1 MILSIM
7 NHDEIC
13 NALLKANETIRFVGV
28 LGRNGDLV
36 AGGHNPNVEN
46 LLAPDEVKMSLH
58 YAAKRWETRRNMSHR
73 IGNAK
78 YSITE
83 YDKVKQI
90 SIPLN
95 DTELLLIST
104 DTKTNFKEILDSVNK
119 TLGKSY
125 SL

>member
-1 MILSIM
+1 M

-13 NALLKANETIRFVGV
+13 NALLKTNKAIRFVGV
-28 LGRNGDLV
+28 LGRNGDLA
-36 AGGHNPNVEN
+36 AGGQNAGVEQ
-46 LLAPDEVKMSLH
+46 LLTPDEVKMSLH

-73 IGNAK
+73 VGNAK

-90 SIPLN
+90 SIPLS

-104 DTKTNFKEILDSVNK
+104 DTKTDFKEILDSVNK
-119 TLGKSY
+119 ILDKRY

>member
-1 MILSIM
+1 M

-13 NALLKANETIRFVGV
+13 KSLLDANQEIRFVGV

-36 AGGHNPNVEN
+36 AGGHNPNVEQ

-73 IGNAK
+73 VGKTK
-78 YSITE
+78 YSVTE

-90 SIPLN
+90 SIPIS
-95 DTELLLIST
+95 DTELLLISA
-104 DTKTNFKEILDSVNK
+104 DTKSDFKEILGFVNK
-119 TLGKSY
+119 ILGKDY
-125 SL
+125 SI

>member
-1 MILSIM
+1 MLSIM
-7 NHDEIC
+7 NYDEIC
-13 NALLKANETIRFVGV
+13 NALLKANQNIRFAGI

-36 AGGHNPNVEN
+36 AGGHNPGVEN

-73 IGNAK
+73 VGNAK

-95 DTELLLIST
+95 GTELLLIST
-104 DTKTNFKEILDSVNK
+104 DTKTDFKEILDSVNK
-119 TLGKSY
+119 TLDKNY

>member
-1 MILSIM
+1 M
-7 NHDEIC
+7 NNDEIC
-13 NALLKANETIRFVGV
+13 NTLLKTNKAIRFVGI

-36 AGGHNPNVEN
+36 SGGHNSGVEQ

-73 IGNAK
+73 VGNTK

-83 YDKVKQI
+83 YDRVKQI

-95 DTELLLIST
+95 DSELLLIST
-104 DTKTNFKEILDSVNK
+104 DTKIDFKEILDSVNK
-119 TLGKSY
+119 ILGKNY
-125 SL
+125 SP

>member
-1 MILSIM
+1 M
-7 NHDEIC
+7 NNDEIC
-13 NALLKANETIRFVGV
+13 NTLLKTNEAIRFVGI

-36 AGGHNPNVEN
+36 SGGHNPGVEQ

-73 IGNAK
+73 VGNTK

-90 SIPLN
+90 SIPLS
-95 DTELLLIST
+95 DSELLLIST
-104 DTKTNFKEILDSVNK
+104 DTKTDFKEILDSVNK
-119 TLGKSY
+119 ILGKNY
-125 SL
+125 SP

>member
-1 MILSIM
+1 M

-13 NALLKANETIRFVGV
+13 NTLLRVNKTIRFVGV

-36 AGGHNPNVEN
+36 AGGHNPDVEN
-46 LLAPDEVKMSLH
+46 LLAPDEVKMSLY

-73 IGNAK
+73 VGNTK

-83 YDKVKQI
+83 YDKVRQI
-90 SIPLN
+90 SIPLG

-104 DTKTNFKEILDSVNK
+104 DTKTDFKEILDSVNK
-119 TLGKSY
+119 TLGKNY

>member
-7 NHDEIC
+7 NYDEIC
-13 NALLKANETIRFVGV
+13 NALLRANETVRFVGV

-73 IGNAK
+73 VGNAK

-90 SIPLN
+90 SIPLS
-95 DTELLLIST
+95 DTELLLISI
-104 DTKTNFKEILDSVNK
+104 DTKTDFKEFLDSVNK
-119 TLGKSY
+119 ILGKSY

>member
-1 MILSIM
+1 M

-13 NALLKANETIRFVGV
+13 NVLLKANETVRFVGV

-73 IGNAK
+73 VGNAK

-83 YDKVKQI
+83 YERVKQI
-90 SIPLN
+90 SIPLS

-104 DTKTNFKEILDSVNK
+104 DTKTDFKQIFDSVNK
-119 TLGKSY
+119 TLGKNY

>member
-1 MILSIM
+1 MLSIM
-7 NHDEIC
+7 NYDEIC
-13 NALLKANETIRFVGV
+13 NALLKANQNIRFAGV

-46 LLAPDEVKMSLH
+46 LLASDEVKMSLH

-73 IGNAK
+73 VGNAK

-95 DTELLLIST
+95 GTELLLIST
-104 DTKTNFKEILDSVNK
+104 DTKTDFKEILDSVNK
-119 TLGKSY
+119 TLDKNY

>member
-1 MILSIM
+1 M
-7 NHDEIC
+7 NNDEIC
-13 NALLKANETIRFVGV
+13 NTLLKTNEAIRFVGV

-36 AGGHNPNVEN
+36 AGGHNSGIEQ
-46 LLAPDEVKMSLH
+46 LLAPDEVKMSIH

-73 IGNAK
+73 VGNAK

-90 SIPLN
+90 SIPLS
-95 DTELLLIST
+95 DSELLLIST
-104 DTKTNFKEILDSVNK
+104 DTKTDFKEIIGSVNK
-119 TLGKSY
+119 ILGKNY

>member
-7 NHDEIC
+7 NYDEIC
-13 NALLKANETIRFVGV
+13 NVLLRANETVRFVGV

-73 IGNAK
+73 VGNAK

-90 SIPLN
+90 SIPLS
-95 DTELLLIST
+95 DTELLLISI
-104 DTKTNFKEILDSVNK
+104 DTKTDFKEFLDSVNK
-119 TLGKSY
+119 ILGKSY

>member
-1 MILSIM
+1 M

-13 NALLKANETIRFVGV
+13 NTLLKTNKAIRFVGV

-36 AGGHNPNVEN
+36 AGGHNPSVEQ

-73 IGNAK
+73 VGNAK

-83 YDKVKQI
+83 YDRVKQI
-90 SIPLN
+90 SIPLS
-95 DTELLLIST
+95 DSELLLLST
-104 DTKTNFKEILDSVNK
+104 DPKTNFKEIFDSVNK
-119 TLGKSY
+119 ILGKNY

>member
-1 MILSIM
+1 M
-7 NHDEIC
+7 NNDEIC
-13 NALLKANETIRFVGV
+13 STLLKTNESIRFVGV

-36 AGGHNPNVEN
+36 AGGHNSGIEQ
-46 LLAPDEVKMSLH
+46 LLAPDEVKMSIH

-73 IGNAK
+73 VGNTK

-90 SIPLN
+90 SIPLS
-95 DTELLLIST
+95 DSELLLIST
-104 DTKTNFKEILDSVNK
+104 DPKTDFKEILESVNK
-119 TLGKSY
+119 ILGKNY

>member
-1 MILSIM
+1 M
-7 NHDEIC
+7 NYDEIC
-13 NALLKANETIRFVGV
+13 NALLGKNENIRFVGV

-36 AGGHNPNVEN
+36 AGGHNPTVEK
-46 LLAPDEVKMSLH
+46 LLTPEEVKMSLY

-73 IGNAK
+73 VGNTK

-90 SIPLN
+90 SIPIS
-95 DTELLLIST
+95 DTELLLISAE
-104 DTKTNFKEILDSVNK
+104 TKMNFKEILDSVNK
-119 TLGKSY
+119 ILGKNY

>member
-1 MILSIM
+1 
-7 NHDEIC
+7 C
-13 NALLKANETIRFVGV
+13 NALLRANETIRFVGV

-73 IGNAK
+73 VGNAK

-90 SIPLN
+90 SIPLS

-104 DTKTNFKEILDSVNK
+104 DTKTDFKEILDSVNK
-119 TLGKSY
+119 ILGKNY

>member
-1 MILSIM
+1 V

-13 NALLKANETIRFVGV
+13 NTLLKINNAIRFVGV

-36 AGGHNPNVEN
+36 AGGHNTSVEQ
-46 LLAPDEVKMSLH
+46 LLTSDEVKMSLH

-73 IGNAK
+73 VGNAK

-90 SIPLN
+90 SIPLS

-104 DTKTNFKEILDSVNK
+104 DTKIDFKEILESVNK
-119 TLGKSY
+119 ALGKNY

>member
-1 MILSIM
+1 M

-13 NALLKANETIRFVGV
+13 NALLKTSETVRFVGV

-36 AGGHNPNVEN
+36 AGGHNPKVEN

-58 YAAKRWETRRNMSHR
+58 YAVKRWETRRNMSHR
-73 IGNAK
+73 VGHAK

-90 SIPLN
+90 SIPLS

-104 DTKTNFKEILDSVNK
+104 DTKIDFKEILDSVNK
-119 TLGKSY
+119 ILDKNY